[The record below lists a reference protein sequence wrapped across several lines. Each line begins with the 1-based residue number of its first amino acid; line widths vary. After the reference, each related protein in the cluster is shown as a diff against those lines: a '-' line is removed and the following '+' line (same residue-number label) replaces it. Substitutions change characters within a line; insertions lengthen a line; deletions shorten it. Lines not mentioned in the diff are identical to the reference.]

1 MKATTSVISTTETLF
16 GGLLAVALIFF
27 IARRLAL
34 STYWSGILG
43 AVLPF
48 LAYLAFSSGQWPG
61 IDVLAI
67 HLVVFTATAAM
78 LGIFSSL
85 RQSKSRMHWAPKLII
100 AFFILLVLINAA
112 LLSIATH
119 GLPDSVSAWL
129 LPQQGG
135 QKLHTGFS
143 GVVPHDRNKL
153 YEAYQQRNE
162 AQKELGW
169 QIAAHGFDS
178 LQAGRSMD
186 IGVSVSDAE
195 GRPLLAQRVTL
206 EFWRLANRKDD
217 IAMQLRPAAVAG
229 EYRSGVTLPAPGRWI
244 AVLRIERDAAV
255 HETRHSLQVAAP

>member
-1 MKATTSVISTTETLF
+1 VISTTETLF

-43 AVLPF
+43 AVLTF
-48 LAYLAFSSGQWPG
+48 LAYLAYSAGQWPG

-85 RQSKSRMHWAPKLII
+85 RQAKSKMHWAPKLII
-100 AFFILLVLINAA
+100 AFFMLLVLINAA

-119 GLPDSVSAWL
+119 GLPDNLSAWL
-129 LPQQGG
+129 LPQKNG

-143 GVVPHDRNKL
+143 GAVPHDRNKL

-162 AQKELGW
+162 AQKALGW
-169 QIAAHGFDS
+169 QVAAHGLDS
-178 LQAGRSMD
+178 LQAGRDMD
-186 IGVSVSDAE
+186 IGVSLRDAA
-195 GRPLLAQRVTL
+195 GRPLAAQRVTL
-206 EFWRLANRKDD
+206 DLWRLANRKDD
-217 IAMQLRPAAVAG
+217 IALPLQPATAAG
-229 EYRSGVTLPAPGRWI
+229 EYAADITLPAAGRWI
-244 AVLRIERDAAV
+244 ALLRIERDADV
-255 HETRHSLQVAAP
+255 HETRYSLQVAAP